1 MEAFMFKNKFKLFIF
16 MLAIGFVLITLDV
29 NVTTPFKYPHKYNN
43 SGSVIGEFQY
53 YNIASNYNAWCDY
66 KVINTSSEK
75 ADENSHYNAT
85 NDNSSTNS
93 STNTGQSTAKVI
105 DHVYFGNISVDI
117 FSDALGFLLIF
128 IACLNLAKVNNRFK
142 YGSVTTLFALILH
155 IVILALPFFLN
166 GIVLCNTALVLGLAY
181 LGSNIITTFMFSS
194 GLLKMCTDICCR
206 DERKW
211 CKMTWYVTFVLQIL
225 VTFVFWIGSDF
236 NMLMAVGR
244 FFEGVLVFMVI
255 VFWIILKRTYYYLER
270 TWLNY
275 EKQN

>member
-1 MEAFMFKNKFKLFIF
+1 MLKNKFKLFIF

-75 ADENSHYNAT
+75 ADENSHYNAI

-117 FSDALGFLLIF
+117 FSDALGFLFIF

-236 NMLMAVGR
+236 NMLLAVGR

>member
-1 MEAFMFKNKFKLFIF
+1 MFKNKFKLFIF

-75 ADENSHYNAT
+75 ADENSHYNAA
-85 NDNSSTNS
+85 NDNNSANSSTNA
-93 STNTGQSTAKVI
+93 GQGTAKVI

-142 YGSVTTLFALILH
+142 YGSVTALFALILH
-155 IVILALPFFLN
+155 LTILALPFFLN
-166 GIVLCNTALVLGLAY
+166 GIVLCNTALALGLAY

-211 CKMTWYVTFVLQIL
+211 CKMVWYVTFVLQIL

-236 NMLMAVGR
+236 NMLLTVGR